1 MTGASLEEYREWY
14 RLHKD
19 RILEDYFTLL
29 RFPSISTD
37 AAYKKDVQACAGWL
51 KAFLEKMGLQVELWP
66 TTVHPVLF
74 ASFMEAGADKPTLLI
89 YNHYDVQPVDPLDL
103 WKNPPFEPTLR
114 DGKVYARGAS
124 DNKGQLFYVL
134 TAVQAYLE
142 LAKKHQ
148 LNLKLFIEG
157 EEEFGSIGSREVLET
172 KKKQLK
178 ADYCLV
184 LDAGLPKPGVPAVTL
199 GVRGISTMNL
209 NIRNSAID
217 LHSGL
222 FGGIALNPL
231 QALSTALSRLWEHG
245 KVAVPHFYDDV
256 VEMAGNEW
264 KEIEPLF
271 DKEEQTRLFG
281 IRAFSG
287 ESGYSLIESNWIRP
301 TIEINGIS
309 GGYTGSGF
317 KTVIPSRAHAKIS
330 CRLVPNQSPNKISQL
345 VAEYLRNQLP
355 KGFECDIEIHPG
367 GLSVRTSSQEP
378 LAQTAKKAYEEVFA
392 KPCQF
397 IFCGASIPIVADL
410 AKTTGASVA
419 LIGTAT
425 SEDEIHAPNE
435 HFSLEQFE
443 QGFLVMGR
451 TLTMMALHN

>member
-1 MTGASLEEYREWY
+1 MSDVSLEQYREWY
-14 RLHKD
+14 HHHQK

-37 AAYKKDVQACAGWL
+37 PAYKKDVQACADWL
-51 KAFLEKMGLQVELWP
+51 KAFLEKMGLKVELWP
-66 TTVHPVLF
+66 TKVHPVLF
-74 ASFMEAGADKPTLLI
+74 ASFMEAGPDKPTVLI

-103 WKNPPFEPTLR
+103 WKNPPFEPIVR

-124 DNKGQLFYVL
+124 DNKGQLFFVV
-134 TAVQAYLE
+134 TALQAYFE
-142 LAKKHQ
+142 LAKSRQ

-178 ADYCLV
+178 ADYCLI

-199 GVRGISTMNL
+199 GLRGITTMNIT
-209 NIRNSAID
+209 IRNSAVD

-231 QALSTALSRLWEHG
+231 QVLSSALSRLWEHG

-256 VEMAGNEW
+256 VEMPSHEW
-264 KEIEPLF
+264 KAIELPF
-271 DKEEQTRLFG
+271 DEEEQTRLFG
-281 IRAFSG
+281 IRAFGG
-287 ESGYSLIESNWIRP
+287 EAGRSLMETNWTRP
-301 TIEINGIS
+301 TVEINGIS

-317 KTVIPSRAHAKIS
+317 KTVIPAQAHAKIS
-330 CRLVPNQSPNKISQL
+330 CRLVPNQSPDSIGHL
-345 VAEYLRNQLP
+345 VADYLKSLLP
-355 KGFECDIEIHPG
+355 KGFEASIEIHPG
-367 GLSVRTSSQEP
+367 GLAVRTSSQGH

-410 AKTTGASVA
+410 AKTTQASVA

-425 SEDEIHAPNE
+425 SEDEVHAPNE

-443 QGFLVMGR
+443 QGFLLIGR
-451 TLTMMALHN
+451 TLCMIAQK